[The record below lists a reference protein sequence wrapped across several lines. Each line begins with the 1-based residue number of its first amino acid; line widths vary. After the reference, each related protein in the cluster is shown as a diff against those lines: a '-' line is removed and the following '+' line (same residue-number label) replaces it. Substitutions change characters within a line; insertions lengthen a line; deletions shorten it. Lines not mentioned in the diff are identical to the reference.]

1 MSIDL
6 HKSKF
11 TGRMECV
18 DVDYIV
24 SFSFLLECT
33 VGESC
38 PMEIHGKRF
47 DQAFLA
53 RPRKV
58 DQPRLKFCQES

>member
-1 MSIDL
+1 
-6 HKSKF
+6 
-11 TGRMECV
+11 MECV

-38 PMEIHGKRF
+38 PMEMEVVPKNAEKRGT
-47 DQAFLA
+47 
-53 RPRKV
+53 P
-58 DQPRLKFCQES
+58 